1 MKGIDYERSTTYKSA
16 QIAQL
21 LATMNNVKLI
31 VIYNQNAFK
40 KNFLR
45 VIGNHSVFVSNT
57 IFCLGEQQIVRNHEQ
72 CETNCHFN
80 HEEYILDFIAIGLL
94 CIVVNMQMKQHQ
106 IFKLYCYYYC
116 SCCRI

>member
-1 MKGIDYERSTTYKSA
+1 MNDPLLMNLLRCASNK
-16 QIAQL
+16 L

-57 IFCLGEQQIVRNHEQ
+57 TFCLGEQQIVRNHEQ
-72 CETNCHFN
+72 CKANCRFN
-80 HEEYILDFIAIGLL
+80 HEE
-94 CIVVNMQMKQHQ
+94 
-106 IFKLYCYYYC
+106 
-116 SCCRI
+116 